1 MLLAN
6 TSVQERIIVFIVIVT
21 LMMEAVNSLETSVGI
36 YQATERNVSENNHLP
51 YNLKAVDY
59 PPPPHTHIYIYRIV
73 FYFCFDV
80 WSRIFNLLFLMASLF
95 NVLSKFLFYIFA
107 LESCKAYAFQLA
119 LIINKQLAWKY
130 YRIFLYF
137 HFK

>member
-36 YQATERNVSENNHLP
+36 YQASERNVSENNHLP

-59 PPPPHTHIYIYRIV
+59 PHTYIFRIV

-80 WSRIFNLLFLMASLF
+80 WSRIFNLFFLMASLF
-95 NVLSKFLFYIFA
+95 NVLSKFLCF
-107 LESCKAYAFQLA
+107 
-119 LIINKQLAWKY
+119 
-130 YRIFLYF
+130 IFL
-137 HFK
+137 HWKIVKLMTSNWH